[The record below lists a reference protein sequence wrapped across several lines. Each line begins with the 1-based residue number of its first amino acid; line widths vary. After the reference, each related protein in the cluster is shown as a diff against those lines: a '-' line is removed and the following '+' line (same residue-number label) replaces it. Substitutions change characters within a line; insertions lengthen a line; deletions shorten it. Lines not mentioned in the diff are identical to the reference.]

1 MPVRVIHL
9 GAVEDG
15 VVEEVHDGGLTLV
28 VTGERYTLRRI
39 NSRFVHAGEPWYGT
53 RLSFAGEDDDEEA
66 AGPP

>member
-9 GAVEDG
+9 GVVEAG
-15 VVEEVHDGGLTLV
+15 VVEEVLDGGLTLV

-53 RLSFAGEDDDEEA
+53 RLSFAAAEDDEQA
-66 AGPP
+66 AES